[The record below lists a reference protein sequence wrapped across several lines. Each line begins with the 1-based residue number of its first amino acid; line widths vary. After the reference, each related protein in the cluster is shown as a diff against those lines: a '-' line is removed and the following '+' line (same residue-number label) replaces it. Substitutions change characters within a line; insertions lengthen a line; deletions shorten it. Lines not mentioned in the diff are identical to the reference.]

1 MQNLNNNI
9 MFILL
14 PVNVIVPRTLL
25 NGNRQLINHQTH
37 LSVLH
42 YFAYPL
48 VAQYASS
55 DRDFLFCEGGIYSTH
70 VHTLVGTKLTFYI
83 GKMS

>member
-55 DRDFLFCEGGIYSTH
+55 DRDTCSFVKEVFIVPTYTH
-70 VHTLVGTKLTFYI
+70 WWVQSLHSI
-83 GKMS
+83 